1 MDNFSFSNKLNSDY
15 NPNTN
20 ITAYA
25 TAAANFKE
33 TSNANGNTIAK
44 ANSEAIP
51 LIQFLNNLLLEAV
64 QQRVSDLHFE
74 LYENYYRLRSRR
86 DGILYETTHLP
97 LKLAP
102 QIASRL
108 KILSNLDISERRLP
122 QDGRFKISA
131 LSNNPKYDSCDFSHI
146 NFRISSCPTLF
157 GEKIVVRILDFKQ
170 TQFNIDELGFEPFQK
185 VLLLQHLYKPQGMI
199 LVTGPTG
206 SGKTLSLYTAINL
219 LNTSERNILSC
230 EDPVEI
236 YLPGINQVNINLKA
250 GLNFPNTLRAFLR
263 QDPDVIMLGEIRDLE
278 TAEIAVKAAQ
288 TGHLVLSTLHTNS
301 AIETI
306 NRLMHMGVAN
316 FNLASAL
323 TLVIAQRLA
332 RRLCQ
337 FCKIELP
344 QLTASQIS
352 LQMGFVPE
360 DIQPLSFFGP
370 NPTGCEAC
378 QNGYNGRIG
387 VYELLPISSELQM
400 AILKGSHTIDLQK
413 KAEQQGMWNLK
424 QAAFNKVKQG
434 ITSLEEIQ
442 RVILD

>member
-1 MDNFSFSNKLNSDY
+1 MENSLLTKLNSDY
-15 NPNTN
+15 TAN
-20 ITAYA
+20 I
-25 TAAANFKE
+25 
-33 TSNANGNTIAK
+33 NAKTIAK
-44 ANSEAIP
+44 ANAIANAHGDAIAKTNSQDMP

-64 QQRVSDLHFE
+64 QKNVSDLHFE
-74 LYENYYRLRSRR
+74 LYENHYRLRSRR

-97 LKLAP
+97 LKFAP

-157 GEKIVVRILDFKQ
+157 GEKIVVRILDSKQ
-170 TQFNIDELGFEPFQK
+170 TQFNIDALGFEPFQK
-185 VLLLQHLYKPQGMI
+185 EILLKHLYKPQGMI

-206 SGKTLSLYTAINL
+206 SGKTLSLYTAIHL

-306 NRLMHMGVAN
+306 NRLMHMGVAS

-323 TLVIAQRLA
+323 TLVIAQRLV

-337 FCKIELP
+337 FCKIKLP
-344 QLTASQIS
+344 EFPASQVS

-360 DIQPLSFFGP
+360 DIQALSFFGP

-378 QNGYNGRIG
+378 QNGYNGRMGI
-387 VYELLPISSELQM
+387 YELLPISSELQM
-400 AILKGSHTIDLQK
+400 AILKGNHAVDLQK

-424 QAAFNKVKQG
+424 QVAFNKVKQG
-434 ITSLEEIQ
+434 ITSLEEVQ
-442 RVILD
+442 RVIMD